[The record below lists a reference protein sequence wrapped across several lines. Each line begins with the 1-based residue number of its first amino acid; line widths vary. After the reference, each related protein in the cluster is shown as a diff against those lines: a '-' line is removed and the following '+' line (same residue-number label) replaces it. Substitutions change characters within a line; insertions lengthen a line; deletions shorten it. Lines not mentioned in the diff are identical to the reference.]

1 MELLLVT
8 GNGRAGMFVN
18 RDERAEDGWMGGERG
33 RQGGRA
39 GRFIGRGAVSFTSR
53 PPGGCATRIRVL
65 RPVGRRQLTRVG
77 PFHLRRVPTRNC
89 LGCALSGSLQ
99 V

>member
-8 GNGRAGMFVN
+8 GNGHAGMAVN
-18 RDERAEDGWMGGERG
+18 RDERAEDGWMEGKGASRREG
-33 RQGGRA
+33 WEIHWQGCRVIHQQTA
-39 GRFIGRGAVSFTSR
+39 R
-53 PPGGCATRIRVL
+53 GCATRIRVL

-77 PFHLRRVPTRNC
+77 LFLLRRVPTRNC
-89 LGCALSGSLQ
+89 LGCALSVSLQ